1 MRRYVVHLQTAA
13 GPLEAALIT
22 AAFHD
27 GRPRTISDLIL
38 AVYPAKCVD
47 PQLLDVIDAY
57 VTAAVHAMIAAGHLV
72 EVVVD
77 EPDGS
82 GGDVWVGLPSTSKAC
97 PC

>member
-1 MRRYVVHLQTAA
+1 MQTAA
-13 GPLEAALIT
+13 GQLEAALIT

-27 GRPRTISDLIL
+27 GRPRTISELIL
-38 AVYPAKCVD
+38 AVYSAECVD
-47 PQLLDVIDAY
+47 PQLLDVIDSH
-57 VTAAVHAMIAAGHLV
+57 VTAAVHAMIATGHLV

-82 GGDVWVGLPSTSKAC
+82 GGDVWSGLPPTSKAC